1 MKHVAL
7 VFFLIVFSFVTNH
20 IDAQIKPTCL
30 SGNCING
37 FGKYR
42 YADSIIYEGEW
53 KNGMNEGK
61 GKIFYKNGDIY
72 EGEFKAGMRD
82 GQGKYNAKSGI
93 VVTGT
98 YIKNNL
104 VNGTMLFTNGFKY
117 EGSFLNDEFS
127 GKGKAISPEGEVYEG
142 SWLKGKRNGYG
153 EYKDKTGKLI
163 YAGYW
168 KDDVMEN
175 PNESTIVKEKM
186 LSAFADICSRKYSG
200 FQMVKLYD
208 QEGQCAVDLDFTLY
222 TNYSVTGTTT
232 LKLIYQNYTYSC
244 KSFFSG
250 TLNPNTNSMYLTGQY
265 FINKDVLPDGLSWVL
280 GGFSLSIYSDITRNG
295 HYLIQGYTDDGKK
308 IAVRD

>member
-1 MKHVAL
+1 MKQVVL

-42 YADSIIYEGEW
+42 YADSIIY
-53 KNGMNEGK
+53 
-61 GKIFYKNGDIY
+61 
-72 EGEFKAGMRD
+72 
-82 GQGKYNAKSGI
+82 
-93 VVTGT
+93 
-98 YIKNNL
+98 
-104 VNGTMLFTNGFKY
+104 
-117 EGSFLNDEFS
+117 
-127 GKGKAISPEGEVYEG
+127 
-142 SWLKGKRNGYG
+142 
-153 EYKDKTGKLI
+153 
-163 YAGYW
+163 AGYW

-186 LSAFADICSRKYSG
+186 LIAFADICSRKYSG

-208 QEGQCAVDLDFTLY
+208 EEGQCAVDLDFTLY

-280 GGFSLSIYSDITRNG
+280 GGFNLSIYSDNTRNG
-295 HYLIQGYTDDGKK
+295 HYLIQGYTDNGKK